1 MRGLRVLFAVI
12 VTTLALAVAAGC
24 SVGGNANAVR
34 TGNAR
39 VDPSEEGGRPSGPTG
54 SRSSATSSP
63 GGSDG
68 TLSSTEL
75 GLVYQ
80 FIIQRYIEQTDHAA
94 LVEAAIAAVH
104 ETGLKSN
111 ALPLDLAPT

>member
-1 MRGLRVLFAVI
+1 MVAL
-12 VTTLALAVAAGC
+12 LALLVIAGC
-24 SVGGNANAVR
+24 SAAGGAGASR

-39 VDPSEEGGRPSGPTG
+39 VAPSDEGGRPSPSGSGTG
-54 SRSSATSSP
+54 SGTGSTSRSAAASTP

-80 FIIQRYIEQTDHAA
+80 FILQRYIEQTDHAA
-94 LVEAAIAAVH
+94 LVEAAVTAVR

-111 ALPLDLAPT
+111 